1 MSSVVVG
8 ATAGVGRALAELLAA
23 NGEDLVLMASDARD
37 LTALAS
43 HIRTVHQRRVDT
55 LVVDAAQPH
64 DALEAL
70 DRLLVDRT
78 PDHLFFPIGAS
89 RSDDQGELGAAEAS
103 MLISINL
110 TTVIAI
116 VARFLPRFVA
126 RNSGSIV
133 GFGSVA
139 SVRGRSSNMVYAAA
153 KRGLE
158 SYFESLRHIT
168 ARTQI
173 EVSLYRLGY
182 VDSQQ
187 SYGQRLIF
195 PKVSPQAVAREVVAD
210 LGRGGGFR
218 SFPSYWRLI
227 ALAVAL
233 VPWPIFKRLR
243 F

>member
-8 ATAGVGRALAELLAA
+8 ATAGVGRSLAEALAAK
-23 NGEDLVLMASDARD
+23 GEDLVLIASDSRD
-37 LTALAS
+37 LDALAS
-43 HIRTVHQRRVDT
+43 HLRTVHHCHVDT
-55 LVVDAAQPH
+55 LMVDAARPN
-64 DALEAL
+64 DAVDAL
-70 DRLLVDRT
+70 DRLLGDRV
-78 PDHLFFPIGAS
+78 PDHMFFPIGAS
-89 RSDDQGELGAAEAS
+89 RSDDHGELGASGAS

-110 TTVIAI
+110 TTIIAI

-139 SVRGRSSNMVYAAA
+139 SVRGRSSNVVYAAA

-168 ARTQI
+168 SKTEI

-195 PKVSPQAVAREVVAD
+195 PKVSPQAVAEKVVAG

-218 SFPSYWRLI
+218 SFPWYWRII
-227 ALAVAL
+227 ALVVAL
-233 VPWPIFKRLR
+233 VPWSIFKRLR